1 MKKTFSIL
9 LCLLTFT
16 VFAQIDRSQQP
27 QPGPAP
33 VIQLGEPER
42 FTLNNG
48 LTVLIVENNKLPRAA
63 VSLSLDNSPIAEGE
77 LAGVSAMTAALLGKG
92 SATIDKDS
100 FNEEVDF
107 MGATINF
114 GSQSASASSLS
125 RYFGRVLELMADAAL
140 HPNFTQE
147 EFDKEK
153 DILLDGIKSGEKSV
167 TTAARRVENL
177 LAYGKDHPY
186 GEYVSKES
194 VERVKLADVDAFYK
208 RYFLPN
214 NAYLVIVG
222 DVDAGN
228 LKKQVKK
235 LFGKWKKKNLSTD
248 PIPDVTNVS
257 TTQIDFVN
265 MPNAVQTEVTVQ
277 NTVSL
282 RKKDAD
288 YFPLLIANGILG
300 GGGEARLFLNLREDK
315 GYTYGS
321 YSSMGNN
328 KYTASRFRA
337 SASVRNAVVDS
348 AVVELLYEIDR
359 MKKEVVSDEEL
370 NRAKAKYVGSFV
382 RAVEQPSTVAAYA
395 LEIETEGLPD
405 DFYTTYLESVNNVT
419 KEDIQRVAQKYF
431 LVDQARI
438 VVTGK
443 ASEVLDNLEKVQ
455 FNESDI
461 SVSYYDKYGNVIDR
475 PASFELPDGVSA
487 QSILVDYIDAI
498 GGQDAINAIR
508 SLEVSYNANF
518 MGNELEAISINTA
531 EEQKQIVKM
540 GGNVLATVIVNAS
553 GAKVEQMGN
562 SMDLPPEMAAD
573 MQAIIGIIPELKM
586 MENESITV
594 SGIEEIDGQSAYA
607 LEMKGQST
615 TTTTYYAVE
624 SGLKLKQTTVT
635 EIMGQTQTQDSNY
648 NDYKR
653 FGSLLIP
660 SSTSVPLGP
669 QSVDA
674 TLGYVKINGKAV
686 DTE

>member
-222 DVDAGN
+222 DVDAGD

-405 DFYTTYLESVNNVT
+405 DFYTTYLESINNVT

-573 MQAIIGIIPELKM
+573 MQAVIGIIPELKM

-615 TTTTYYAVE
+615 TTMTYYAVE

-635 EIMGQTQTQDSNY
+635 EMMGQTQTQDSNY

-674 TLGYVKINGKAV
+674 TLGYVKINGKTV

>member
-63 VSLSLDNSPIAEGE
+63 VSLSLDNSPIAEGG

-222 DVDAGN
+222 DVDAGD

-395 LEIETEGLPD
+395 LEIETEDLPE

-487 QSILVDYIDAI
+487 QSILADYIDAI

-573 MQAIIGIIPELKM
+573 MQAVIGIIPELKM

-635 EIMGQTQTQDSNY
+635 EMMGQTQTQDSNY

-674 TLGYVKINGKAV
+674 TLGYVKINGEAV

>member
-1 MKKTFSIL
+1 MKKTFSTL
-9 LCLLTFT
+9 LFLLTFT

-107 MGATINF
+107 MGANINF

-222 DVDAGN
+222 DVDTGD

-431 LVDQARI
+431 LVDQARV

-487 QSILVDYIDAI
+487 QSILADYIDAI

-573 MQAIIGIIPELKM
+573 MQAVIGIIPELKM

-635 EIMGQTQTQDSNY
+635 EMMGQTQTQDSNY

>member
-1 MKKTFSIL
+1 
-9 LCLLTFT
+9 
-16 VFAQIDRSQQP
+16 
-27 QPGPAP
+27 
-33 VIQLGEPER
+33 
-42 FTLNNG
+42 
-48 LTVLIVENNKLPRAA
+48 
-63 VSLSLDNSPIAEGE
+63 
-77 LAGVSAMTAALLGKG
+77 MTAALLGKG
-92 SATIDKDS
+92 STTIDKDS

-140 HPNFTQE
+140 HPNFIQD
-147 EFDKEK
+147 EFDKER
-153 DILLDGIKSGEKSV
+153 DIVLDGIKSSEKSV

-186 GEYVSKES
+186 GEFVSKES
-194 VERVKLADVDAFYK
+194 VERVSLADVDAFYK

-222 DVDAGN
+222 DVDAGD

-235 LFGKWKKKNLSTD
+235 LFGKWKKGDLSTD
-248 PIPDVTNVS
+248 AVPEVSNVS
-257 TTQIDFVN
+257 STQIDFVN
-265 MPNAVQTEVTVQ
+265 MPNAVQTEVSVQ

-321 YSSMGNN
+321 YSRMGNN

-405 DFYTTYLESVNNVT
+405 DFYTTYLESINNVT

-431 LVDQARI
+431 LVDQARV

-455 FNESDI
+455 FNGSAI
-461 SVSYYDKYGNVIDR
+461 PVSYYDKYGNVIDR

-487 QSILVDYIDAI
+487 QSILANYINAI

-562 SMDLPPEMAAD
+562 SMDLPPEIAAD
-573 MQAIIGIIPELKM
+573 MQAVIGVIPELKM

-594 SGIEEIDGQSAYA
+594 SSIEEIDGQNAYA

-635 EIMGQTQTQDSNY
+635 QMMGQTQTQDSNY

-653 FGSLLIP
+653 FVSLLIP
-660 SSTSVPLGP
+660 TSTSVPLGP

-674 TLGYVKINGKAV
+674 TLGSVKINGETV
-686 DTE
+686 NPE

>member
-1 MKKTFSIL
+1 MKKIL
-9 LCLLTFT
+9 FILTLMLTFPA
-16 VFAQIDRSQQP
+16 FAQVDRSQQP

-42 FTLNNG
+42 FTLKNG
-48 LTVLIVENNKLPRAA
+48 LSVLIVENNKLPRAS
-63 VSLSLDNSPIAEGE
+63 VSLTLDNPPIAEGE
-77 LAGVSAMTAALLGKG
+77 MAGVSAMTAALLGKG
-92 SATIDKDS
+92 SKKIDKDS

-107 MGATINF
+107 MGASINF

-125 RYFGRVLELMADAAL
+125 RYFNRVLELMSEAAL
-140 HPNFTQE
+140 NPNFTQE
-147 EFDKEK
+147 EFDKER
-153 DILLDGIKSGEKSV
+153 DIILDGIKSSEKSV
-167 TTAARRVENL
+167 TSAARRVENF
-177 LAYGKDHPY
+177 LAYGKNHPY

-194 VERVKLADVDAFYK
+194 VEKISLADVKAFYK

-214 NAYLVIVG
+214 NAYLIIVG
-222 DVDAGN
+222 DVDAQG
-228 LKKQVKK
+228 LKEQVKK
-235 LFGKWKKKNLSTD
+235 LFGKWKKKDFPND
-248 PIPDVTNVS
+248 NIPEVNNVS
-257 TTQIDFVN
+257 STQIDFVN
-265 MPNAVQTEVTVQ
+265 MPNAVQTEVSVQ

-321 YSSMGNN
+321 YSRMGNN
-328 KYTASRFRA
+328 KYTNSRFRA

-348 AVVELLYEIDR
+348 AVVELLYEINR
-359 MKKEVVSDEEL
+359 MKNEMVSDEEL
-370 NRAKAKYVGSFV
+370 SRAKAKYVGSFV
-382 RAVEQPSTVAAYA
+382 RAVERPSTVASYA
-395 LEIETEGLPD
+395 LEIETEDLPD
-405 DFYTTYLESVNNVT
+405 DFYTTYLESVNSVT

-431 LVDQARI
+431 LVDQARV

-455 FNESDI
+455 FNGN
-461 SVSYYDKYGNVIDR
+461 VVPVNYYDKYGNVIDR

-487 QSILVDYIDAI
+487 QTILANYIDAI
-498 GGQDAINAIR
+498 GGLDALNAIQT
-508 SLEVSYNANF
+508 LEVSYNANF
-518 MGNELEAISINTA
+518 MGNALEATSINTA
-531 EEQKQIVKM
+531 DEQKQIIKM

-562 SMDLPPEMAAD
+562 NMDLPPEMAAD
-573 MQAIIGIIPELKM
+573 MQAAIGIVPELKM
-586 MENESITV
+586 MENENVTV
-594 SGIEEIDGQSAYA
+594 TGTEEVDGQNAYA

-635 EIMGQTQTQDSNY
+635 EMMGQTQTQETTYGNY
-648 NDYKR
+648 KS

-660 SSTSVPLGP
+660 TTTTVPLGP
-669 QSVDA
+669 QTVDA
-674 TLGYVKINGKAV
+674 TIGDVKINGETVSA
-686 DTE
+686 E

>member
-9 LCLLTFT
+9 LFLLTFT

-222 DVDAGN
+222 DVDAGD

-431 LVDQARI
+431 LVDQARV

-461 SVSYYDKYGNVIDR
+461 SVSYYDKYGNIIDR

-487 QSILVDYIDAI
+487 QSILADYIDVI

-573 MQAIIGIIPELKM
+573 MQAFIGIIPELKM

-635 EIMGQTQTQDSNY
+635 EMMGQTQTQDSNY

-674 TLGYVKINGKAV
+674 TLGYVKINGEAV

>member
-1 MKKTFSIL
+1 MKKIL
-9 LCLLTFT
+9 FILTLLLTFPA
-16 VFAQIDRSQQP
+16 FAQVDRSQQP

-42 FTLNNG
+42 FTLKNG
-48 LTVLIVENNKLPRAA
+48 LSVLIVENNKLPRAS
-63 VSLSLDNSPIAEGE
+63 VSLTLDNPPIAEGE
-77 LAGVSAMTAALLGKG
+77 MAGVSAMTAALLGKG
-92 SATIDKDS
+92 SKKIDKDS

-107 MGATINF
+107 MGASINF

-125 RYFGRVLELMADAAL
+125 RYFNRVLELMSEAAL
-140 HPNFTQE
+140 NPNFTQE
-147 EFDKEK
+147 EFDKER
-153 DILLDGIKSGEKSV
+153 DIILDGIKSSEKSV
-167 TTAARRVENL
+167 TSAARRVENL
-177 LAYGKDHPY
+177 LAYGKNHPY

-194 VERVKLADVDAFYK
+194 VEKISLADVKAFYK

-214 NAYLVIVG
+214 NAYLIIVG
-222 DVDAGN
+222 DVDAQG
-228 LKKQVKK
+228 LKEQVKK
-235 LFGKWKKKNLSTD
+235 LFGKWKKKDFPNYN
-248 PIPDVTNVS
+248 IPEVNNVS
-257 TTQIDFVN
+257 STQIDFVN
-265 MPNAVQTEVTVQ
+265 MPNAVQTEVSVQ

-321 YSSMGNN
+321 YSRMGNN
-328 KYTASRFRA
+328 KYTNSRFRA

-348 AVVELLYEIDR
+348 AVVELLYEINR
-359 MKKEVVSDEEL
+359 MKNEMVSDEEL
-370 NRAKAKYVGSFV
+370 SRAKAKYVGNFV
-382 RAVEQPSTVAAYA
+382 RAVERPSTVASYA
-395 LEIETEGLPD
+395 LEIETEDLPD
-405 DFYTTYLESVNNVT
+405 DFYTTYLESVNSVT

-431 LVDQARI
+431 LVDQARV

-455 FNESDI
+455 FNGN
-461 SVSYYDKYGNVIDR
+461 VVPVNYYDKYGNVIDR

-487 QSILVDYIDAI
+487 QTILANYIDAI
-498 GGQDAINAIR
+498 GGLDALNAIQT
-508 SLEVSYNANF
+508 LEVSYNANF
-518 MGNELEAISINTA
+518 MGNALEATSINTA
-531 EEQKQIVKM
+531 DEQKQIIKM

-573 MQAIIGIIPELKM
+573 MQAAIGIVPELKM
-586 MENESITV
+586 MENENVTV
-594 SGIEEIDGQSAYA
+594 TGTEEVDGQNAYA

-635 EIMGQTQTQDSNY
+635 EMMGQTQTQETTYGNY
-648 NDYKR
+648 KS

-660 SSTSVPLGP
+660 TTTTVPLGP
-669 QSVDA
+669 QTVDA
-674 TLGYVKINGKAV
+674 TIGDVKINGETVSA
-686 DTE
+686 E

>member
-125 RYFGRVLELMADAAL
+125 RYFSRVLELMADAAL

-194 VERVKLADVDAFYK
+194 VKRVKLADVDAFYK

-222 DVDAGN
+222 DVDAGD

-405 DFYTTYLESVNNVT
+405 DFYTTYLESINNVT

-431 LVDQARI
+431 LVDQARV

-487 QSILVDYIDAI
+487 QSILADYIYAI

-573 MQAIIGIIPELKM
+573 MQAVIGIIPELKM

-635 EIMGQTQTQDSNY
+635 EMMGQTQTQDSNY

-674 TLGYVKINGKAV
+674 TLGYVKINGEAV

>member
-1 MKKTFSIL
+1 MKKIL
-9 LCLLTFT
+9 NTLFLLLTVT
-16 VFAQIDRSQQP
+16 AFAQVDRSQQP

-42 FTLNNG
+42 FTLKNG

-63 VSLSLDNSPIAEGE
+63 VSLSLDNAPITEGE
-77 LAGVSAMTAALLGKG
+77 LAGVSSLTGALLGKG
-92 SATIDKDS
+92 STSIDKDS

-140 HPNFTQE
+140 NPNFTQE
-147 EFDKEK
+147 EFDKER
-153 DILLDGIKSGEKSV
+153 DILLDGIKSSEKSV

-194 VERVKLADVDAFYK
+194 VERVSLADVDAFYK
-208 RYFLPN
+208 RYFVPN
-214 NAYLVIVG
+214 QSYLVIVG
-222 DVDAGN
+222 DVDATA

-235 LFGKWKKKNLSTD
+235 LFGKWKKGELSSD
-248 PIPDVTNVS
+248 VIPDVTNVS
-257 TTQIDFVN
+257 ATLIDFVN
-265 MPNAVQTEVTVQ
+265 MPNAVQTEVSVQ
-277 NTVSL
+277 NTVNL

-321 YSSMGNN
+321 YSGVGNN

-348 AVVELLYEIDR
+348 SVVELLYEIDR
-359 MKKEVVSDEEL
+359 MKTEMVSDEEL

-382 RAVEQPSTVAAYA
+382 RAVEQPSTVASYA
-395 LEIETEGLPD
+395 LEIETEELPD
-405 DFYTTYLESVNNVT
+405 DFYTTYLEKVNNVS
-419 KEDIQRVAQKYF
+419 KEDVQRVAQKYF

-443 ASEVLDNLEKVQ
+443 ASEVLDNLEKVE
-455 FNESDI
+455 FNGSI
-461 SVSYYDKYGNVIDR
+461 LHVNYYDKNGNVVDR
-475 PASFELPDGVSA
+475 PASFELPEGVST
-487 QSILVDYIDAI
+487 QSILANYIDAI
-498 GGQDAINAIR
+498 GGLDTLSAIGT
-508 SLEVSYNANF
+508 LEVSYNANF
-518 MGNELEAISINTA
+518 MGNEIEATSINTA
-531 EEQKQIVKM
+531 DEQKQIVKM
-540 GGNVLATVIVNAS
+540 GGNVLATVTVNAD
-553 GAKVEQMGN
+553 GAKVDQMGN

-573 MQAIIGIIPELKM
+573 LQAVIGIVPELKM

-594 SGIEEIDGQSAYA
+594 SGIEDVDGQKAYA

-615 TTTTYYAVE
+615 TTTIYYAVE
-624 SGLKLKQTTVT
+624 SGLKLKQTSVT
-635 EIMGQTQTQDSNY
+635 EMMGQTQTQDSNY
-648 NDYKR
+648 GDYKR
-653 FGSLLIP
+653 FGNLLIP
-660 SSTSVPLGP
+660 TSTSVPLGP

-674 TLGYVKINGKAV
+674 TLGNVKINGETVSA
-686 DTE
+686 E

>member
-9 LCLLTFT
+9 LLLLTFT
-16 VFAQIDRSQQP
+16 AFAQVDRSQQP

-42 FTLNNG
+42 FTLKNG

-63 VSLSLDNSPIAEGE
+63 VSLSLDNAPIAEGE
-77 LAGVSAMTAALLGKG
+77 LAGVSSMTAALLGKG
-92 SATIDKDS
+92 STTIDKDN

-114 GSQSASASSLS
+114 GAQSASASSLS

-140 HPNFTQE
+140 HPNFIQD
-147 EFDKEK
+147 EFDKER
-153 DILLDGIKSGEKSV
+153 DIVLDGIKSSEKSV

-186 GEYVSKES
+186 GEFVSKES
-194 VERVKLADVDAFYK
+194 VERVSLADVDAFYK

-222 DVDAGN
+222 DVDAGD

-235 LFGKWKKKNLSTD
+235 LFGKWKKGDLSND
-248 PIPDVTNVS
+248 AVPEVSNVS
-257 TTQIDFVN
+257 STQIDFVN
-265 MPNAVQTEVTVQ
+265 MPNAVQTEVSVQ

-321 YSSMGNN
+321 YSRMGNN

-395 LEIETEGLPD
+395 LEIETENLTD
-405 DFYTTYLESVNNVT
+405 DFYTTYLESINNVT

-431 LVDQARI
+431 LVDQARV

-455 FNESDI
+455 FNGRAVP
-461 SVSYYDKYGNVIDR
+461 VSYYDKYGNVIDR

-487 QSILVDYIDAI
+487 QSILANYINAI

-540 GGNVLATVIVNAS
+540 GGNELATVIVNAS

-573 MQAIIGIIPELKM
+573 MQAVIGVIPELKM

-594 SGIEEIDGQSAYA
+594 SSVEEIDGQNAYA
-607 LEMKGQST
+607 LEIKGQST

-635 EIMGQTQTQDSNY
+635 EMMGQTQTQDSNY

-660 SSTSVPLGP
+660 TSTSVPLGP

-674 TLGYVKINGKAV
+674 TLGTVKINGETV
-686 DTE
+686 NPE

>member
-107 MGATINF
+107 MGATIDF

-222 DVDAGN
+222 DVDAVD

-475 PASFELPDGVSA
+475 PASFELADGVSA
-487 QSILVDYIDAI
+487 QSILADYIDAI

-594 SGIEEIDGQSAYA
+594 SGIDEIDGQSAYA

-674 TLGYVKINGKAV
+674 TLGYVKINGEAV

>member
-9 LCLLTFT
+9 LLLLTFT
-16 VFAQIDRSQQP
+16 AFAQVDRSQQP

-42 FTLNNG
+42 FTLKNG

-63 VSLSLDNSPIAEGE
+63 VSLSLDNAPIAEGE
-77 LAGVSAMTAALLGKG
+77 LAGVSSMTAALLGKG
-92 SATIDKDS
+92 STTIDKDS

-140 HPNFTQE
+140 HPNFIQD
-147 EFDKEK
+147 EFDKER
-153 DILLDGIKSGEKSV
+153 DIVLDGIKSSEKSV

-186 GEYVSKES
+186 GEFVSKES
-194 VERVKLADVDAFYK
+194 VERVSLADVDAFYK

-222 DVDAGN
+222 DVDAGD

-235 LFGKWKKKNLSTD
+235 LFGKWKKGDLSTD
-248 PIPDVTNVS
+248 AIPEVSNVNS
-257 TTQIDFVN
+257 TQIDFVN
-265 MPNAVQTEVTVQ
+265 MPNAVQTEVSVQ

-321 YSSMGNN
+321 YSRMGNN

-405 DFYTTYLESVNNVT
+405 DFYTTYLESINNVT

-431 LVDQARI
+431 LVDQARV

-443 ASEVLDNLEKVQ
+443 ATEVIDNLEKVQ
-455 FNESDI
+455 FNGSAI
-461 SVSYYDKYGNVIDR
+461 PVSYYDKYSNVIDR

-487 QSILVDYIDAI
+487 QSILANYIDAI

-573 MQAIIGIIPELKM
+573 MQAVIGVIPELKM

-594 SGIEEIDGQSAYA
+594 SNIEEIDGQNAYA

-635 EIMGQTQTQDSNY
+635 QMMGQTQTQDSNY

-653 FGSLLIP
+653 FVSLLIP
-660 SSTSVPLGP
+660 TSTSVPLGP

-674 TLGYVKINGKAV
+674 TLGSVKINGETV
-686 DTE
+686 NPE

>member
-9 LCLLTFT
+9 LFLLTFT

-194 VERVKLADVDAFYK
+194 VDRVKLADVDAFYK

-222 DVDAGN
+222 DVDAGD

-235 LFGKWKKKNLSTD
+235 LFGKWKKKNLSAD

-431 LVDQARI
+431 LVDQARVI
-438 VVTGK
+438 VTGK

-487 QSILVDYIDAI
+487 QSILADYIDAI

-573 MQAIIGIIPELKM
+573 MQAVIGIIPELKM

-594 SGIEEIDGQSAYA
+594 SGVEEIDGQSAYA

-635 EIMGQTQTQDSNY
+635 EMMGQTQTQDSNY

-674 TLGYVKINGKAV
+674 TLGYVKINGEAV

>member
-9 LCLLTFT
+9 LLLLTFT
-16 VFAQIDRSQQP
+16 AFAQVDRSQQP

-42 FTLNNG
+42 FTLKNG

-63 VSLSLDNSPIAEGE
+63 VSLSLDNAPIAEGE
-77 LAGVSAMTAALLGKG
+77 LAGVSSMTAALLGKG
-92 SATIDKDS
+92 STTIDKDS

-140 HPNFTQE
+140 HPNFIQD
-147 EFDKEK
+147 EFDKER
-153 DILLDGIKSGEKSV
+153 DIVLDGIKSSEKSV

-186 GEYVSKES
+186 GEFVSKES
-194 VERVKLADVDAFYK
+194 VERVSLADVDAFYK

-222 DVDAGN
+222 DVDAGD

-235 LFGKWKKKNLSTD
+235 LFGKWKKGDLSTD
-248 PIPDVTNVS
+248 AIPEVSNVNS
-257 TTQIDFVN
+257 TQIDFVN
-265 MPNAVQTEVTVQ
+265 MPNAVQTEVSVQ

-321 YSSMGNN
+321 YSRMGNN

-405 DFYTTYLESVNNVT
+405 DFYTTYLESINNVT

-431 LVDQARI
+431 LVDQARV

-455 FNESDI
+455 FNGSAI
-461 SVSYYDKYGNVIDR
+461 PVSYYDKYSNVIDR

-487 QSILVDYIDAI
+487 QSILANYIDAI
-498 GGQDAINAIR
+498 GGQDAINSIR

-573 MQAIIGIIPELKM
+573 MQAVIGVIPELKM

-594 SGIEEIDGQSAYA
+594 SSIEEIDGQNAYA

-635 EIMGQTQTQDSNY
+635 QMMGQTQTQDSNY

-653 FGSLLIP
+653 FVSLLIP
-660 SSTSVPLGP
+660 TSTSVPLGP

-674 TLGYVKINGKAV
+674 TLGSVKINGETV
-686 DTE
+686 NPE

>member
-100 FNEEVDF
+100 FNEEIDF

-153 DILLDGIKSGEKSV
+153 DILLDGIKSVEKSV

-222 DVDAGN
+222 DVDAGD

-359 MKKEVVSDEEL
+359 MKKEVVSEEEL

-475 PASFELPDGVSA
+475 PASFELTDGVSA
-487 QSILVDYIDAI
+487 QSILADYIDAI

-594 SGIEEIDGQSAYA
+594 SGVEEIDGQSAYA

-635 EIMGQTQTQDSNY
+635 EMMGQTQTQDSNY

-674 TLGYVKINGKAV
+674 TLGYVKINGEAV

>member
-9 LCLLTFT
+9 LFLLTFT

-100 FNEEVDF
+100 FNEQVDF

-222 DVDAGN
+222 DVDAGD

-431 LVDQARI
+431 LVDQARV

-487 QSILVDYIDAI
+487 QSILADYIDAI

-573 MQAIIGIIPELKM
+573 MQAVIGIIPELKM

-635 EIMGQTQTQDSNY
+635 EMMGQTQTQDSNY

-674 TLGYVKINGKAV
+674 TLGYVKINGEAV

>member
-9 LCLLTFT
+9 LLLLTFT
-16 VFAQIDRSQQP
+16 AFAQLDRSQQP

-42 FTLNNG
+42 FTLKNG

-63 VSLSLDNSPIAEGE
+63 VSLSLDNAPIAEGE
-77 LAGVSAMTAALLGKG
+77 LAGVSSMTAALLGKG
-92 SATIDKDS
+92 STTIDKDS

-140 HPNFTQE
+140 HPNFIQD
-147 EFDKEK
+147 EFDKER
-153 DILLDGIKSGEKSV
+153 DIVLDGIKSSEKSV

-186 GEYVSKES
+186 GEFVSKES
-194 VERVKLADVDAFYK
+194 VERVSLADVDAFYK

-222 DVDAGN
+222 DVDAGD

-235 LFGKWKKKNLSTD
+235 LFGKWKKGDLSTD
-248 PIPDVTNVS
+248 AIPEVSNVNS
-257 TTQIDFVN
+257 TQIDFVN
-265 MPNAVQTEVTVQ
+265 MPNAVQTEVSVQ

-321 YSSMGNN
+321 YSRMGNN

-405 DFYTTYLESVNNVT
+405 DFYTTYLESINNVT

-431 LVDQARI
+431 LVDQARV

-455 FNESDI
+455 FNGSAI
-461 SVSYYDKYGNVIDR
+461 PVSYYDKYSNVIDR

-487 QSILVDYIDAI
+487 QSILANYIGAI

-573 MQAIIGIIPELKM
+573 MQAVIGVIPELKM

-594 SGIEEIDGQSAYA
+594 SSIEEIDGQNAYA

-635 EIMGQTQTQDSNY
+635 QMMGQTQTQDSNY

-653 FGSLLIP
+653 FVSLLIP
-660 SSTSVPLGP
+660 TSTSVPLGP

-674 TLGYVKINGKAV
+674 TLGSVKINGETV
-686 DTE
+686 NPE

>member
-9 LCLLTFT
+9 LCLLTFA

-222 DVDAGN
+222 DVDAGD

-431 LVDQARI
+431 LVDQARV

-461 SVSYYDKYGNVIDR
+461 SVSYYDKYGNIIDR

-487 QSILVDYIDAI
+487 QSILADYIDAI

-573 MQAIIGIIPELKM
+573 MQAVIGIIPELKM

-635 EIMGQTQTQDSNY
+635 EMMGQTQTQDSNY

-674 TLGYVKINGKAV
+674 TLGYVKINGEAV

>member
-48 LTVLIVENNKLPRAA
+48 LTILIVENNKLPRAA

-222 DVDAGN
+222 DVDAGD

-382 RAVEQPSTVAAYA
+382 RAVEQPNTVAAYA

-405 DFYTTYLESVNNVT
+405 DFYTTYLESINNVT

-443 ASEVLDNLEKVQ
+443 ASEVLENLEKVQ

-487 QSILVDYIDAI
+487 QSILADYIDAI

-573 MQAIIGIIPELKM
+573 MQAVIGIIPELKM

-594 SGIEEIDGQSAYA
+594 SGIDEIDGQSAYA

-624 SGLKLKQTTVT
+624 SGLKLKQTNVT
-635 EIMGQTQTQDSNY
+635 EMMGQTQTQDSNY

>member
-1 MKKTFSIL
+1 MKKIFSIL
-9 LCLLTFT
+9 LLLLTFT
-16 VFAQIDRSQQP
+16 VFAQVDRSQQP

-42 FTLNNG
+42 FTLKNG

-63 VSLSLDNSPIAEGE
+63 VSLSLDNAPIAEGE
-77 LAGVSAMTAALLGKG
+77 LAGVSSMTAALLGKG
-92 SATIDKDS
+92 STTIDKDS

-140 HPNFTQE
+140 HPNFIQD
-147 EFDKEK
+147 EFDKER
-153 DILLDGIKSGEKSV
+153 DIVLDGIKSSEKSV

-186 GEYVSKES
+186 GEFVSKES
-194 VERVKLADVDAFYK
+194 VERVSLADVDAFYK

-222 DVDAGN
+222 DVDAGD

-235 LFGKWKKKNLSTD
+235 LFGKWKKGDLSTD
-248 PIPDVTNVS
+248 AIPEVNNVNS
-257 TTQIDFVN
+257 IQIDFVN
-265 MPNAVQTEVTVQ
+265 MPNAVQTEVSVQ

-321 YSSMGNN
+321 YSRMGNN

-405 DFYTTYLESVNNVT
+405 DFYTTYLESINNVT

-431 LVDQARI
+431 LVDQARV

-455 FNESDI
+455 FNGSAI
-461 SVSYYDKYGNVIDR
+461 PVSYYDKYSNVIDR

-487 QSILVDYIDAI
+487 QSILANYIDAI

-573 MQAIIGIIPELKM
+573 MQAVIGVIPELKM

-594 SGIEEIDGQSAYA
+594 SSIEEIDGQNAYA

-635 EIMGQTQTQDSNY
+635 EMMGQTQTQDSNY

-653 FGSLLIP
+653 FVSLLIP
-660 SSTSVPLGP
+660 TSTSVPLGP

-674 TLGYVKINGKAV
+674 TLGSVKINGETV
-686 DTE
+686 NPE

>member
-222 DVDAGN
+222 DVDAGD

-235 LFGKWKKKNLSTD
+235 LFGKWKKKKLSTD

-359 MKKEVVSDEEL
+359 MKKEVVSDDEL

-475 PASFELPDGVSA
+475 PASFELPNGVSA
-487 QSILVDYIDAI
+487 QSILADYIDAI

-635 EIMGQTQTQDSNY
+635 EMMGQTQTQDSNY

-674 TLGYVKINGKAV
+674 TLGYVKINGEAV

>member
-222 DVDAGN
+222 DVDAGD

-359 MKKEVVSDEEL
+359 MKKEVVSDDEL

-475 PASFELPDGVSA
+475 PASFELADGVSA
-487 QSILVDYIDAI
+487 QSILADYIDAI

-518 MGNELEAISINTA
+518 MGNELEAILINTA

>member
-194 VERVKLADVDAFYK
+194 VKRVKLADVDAFYK

-222 DVDAGN
+222 DVDAGD

-487 QSILVDYIDAI
+487 QSILADYIDAI

-518 MGNELEAISINTA
+518 MGNELEAILINTA

-635 EIMGQTQTQDSNY
+635 EMMGQTQTQDSNY

-674 TLGYVKINGKAV
+674 TLGYVKINGEAV

>member
-1 MKKTFSIL
+1 MKKIL
-9 LCLLTFT
+9 FILTLLLTFPA
-16 VFAQIDRSQQP
+16 FAQVDRSQQP

-42 FTLNNG
+42 FTLKNG
-48 LTVLIVENNKLPRAA
+48 LSVLIVENNKLPRAS
-63 VSLSLDNSPIAEGE
+63 VSLTLDNPPIAEGE
-77 LAGVSAMTAALLGKG
+77 MAGVSAMTAALLGKG
-92 SATIDKDS
+92 SKKIDKDS

-107 MGATINF
+107 MGASINF

-125 RYFGRVLELMADAAL
+125 RYFNRVLELMSEAAL
-140 HPNFTQE
+140 NPNFTQE
-147 EFDKEK
+147 EFDKER
-153 DILLDGIKSGEKSV
+153 DIILDGIKSSEKSV
-167 TTAARRVENL
+167 TSAARRVENL
-177 LAYGKDHPY
+177 LAYGKNHPY

-194 VERVKLADVDAFYK
+194 VEKISLADVKAFYK

-214 NAYLVIVG
+214 NAYLIIVG
-222 DVDAGN
+222 DVDAQG
-228 LKKQVKK
+228 LKEQVKK
-235 LFGKWKKKNLSTD
+235 LFGKWKKKDFPND
-248 PIPDVTNVS
+248 NIPEVNNVS
-257 TTQIDFVN
+257 STQIDFVN
-265 MPNAVQTEVTVQ
+265 MPNAVQTEVSVQ

-321 YSSMGNN
+321 YSRMGNN
-328 KYTASRFRA
+328 KYTNSRFRA

-348 AVVELLYEIDR
+348 AVVELLYEINR
-359 MKKEVVSDEEL
+359 MKNEMVSDEEL
-370 NRAKAKYVGSFV
+370 SRAKAKYVGSFV
-382 RAVEQPSTVAAYA
+382 RAVERPSTVASYA
-395 LEIETEGLPD
+395 LEIETEDLPD
-405 DFYTTYLESVNNVT
+405 DFYTTYLESVNSVT

-431 LVDQARI
+431 LVDQARV

-455 FNESDI
+455 FNGNVI
-461 SVSYYDKYGNVIDR
+461 PVNYYDKYGNVIDR

-487 QSILVDYIDAI
+487 QTILANNIDAI
-498 GGQDAINAIR
+498 GGLDALNAIQT
-508 SLEVSYNANF
+508 LEVSYNANF
-518 MGNELEAISINTA
+518 MGNALEATSINTA
-531 EEQKQIVKM
+531 DEQKQIIKM

-573 MQAIIGIIPELKM
+573 MQAAIGIVPELKM
-586 MENESITV
+586 MENENVTV
-594 SGIEEIDGQSAYA
+594 TGTEEVDGQNAYA

-635 EIMGQTQTQDSNY
+635 EMMGQTQTQETTYGNY
-648 NDYKR
+648 KS

-660 SSTSVPLGP
+660 TTTTVPLGP
-669 QSVDA
+669 QTVDA
-674 TLGYVKINGKAV
+674 TIGDVKINGETVSA
-686 DTE
+686 E

>member
-222 DVDAGN
+222 DVDAGD

-257 TTQIDFVN
+257 TTQIDFIN

-405 DFYTTYLESVNNVT
+405 DFYTTYLESINNVT

-475 PASFELPDGVSA
+475 PASFELADGVSA
-487 QSILVDYIDAI
+487 QSILADYIDAI

-518 MGNELEAISINTA
+518 MGNELEAILINTA

-573 MQAIIGIIPELKM
+573 MQAVIGIIPELKM

-635 EIMGQTQTQDSNY
+635 EMMGQTQTQDSNY

-674 TLGYVKINGKAV
+674 TLGYVKINGEAF

>member
-9 LCLLTFT
+9 LLLLTFT
-16 VFAQIDRSQQP
+16 AFAQVDRSQQP

-42 FTLNNG
+42 FTLKNG

-63 VSLSLDNSPIAEGE
+63 VSLSLDNAPIAEGE
-77 LAGVSAMTAALLGKG
+77 LAGVSSMTAALLGKG
-92 SATIDKDS
+92 STTIDKDS

-140 HPNFTQE
+140 HPNFTQD
-147 EFDKEK
+147 EFDKER
-153 DILLDGIKSGEKSV
+153 DIVLDGIKSSEKSV

-186 GEYVSKES
+186 GEFVSKES
-194 VERVKLADVDAFYK
+194 VERVSLADVDAFYK

-222 DVDAGN
+222 DVDAGD
-228 LKKQVKK
+228 LKKHVKK
-235 LFGKWKKKNLSTD
+235 LFGKWKKGDLSTD
-248 PIPDVTNVS
+248 AIPEVSNVNS
-257 TTQIDFVN
+257 TQIDFVN
-265 MPNAVQTEVTVQ
+265 MPNAVQTEVSVQ

-321 YSSMGNN
+321 YSRMGNN

-405 DFYTTYLESVNNVT
+405 DFYTTYLESINNVT

-431 LVDQARI
+431 LVDQARV

-455 FNESDI
+455 FNGSAI
-461 SVSYYDKYGNVIDR
+461 PVSYYDKYGNVIDR

-487 QSILVDYIDAI
+487 QSILANYIDAI

-573 MQAIIGIIPELKM
+573 MQAVIGVIPELKM

-594 SGIEEIDGQSAYA
+594 SNIEEIDGQNAYA

-635 EIMGQTQTQDSNY
+635 QMMGQTQTQDSNY

-653 FGSLLIP
+653 FVSLLIP
-660 SSTSVPLGP
+660 TSTSVPLGP

-674 TLGYVKINGKAV
+674 TLGSVKINGETV
-686 DTE
+686 NPE

>member
-9 LCLLTFT
+9 LFLLTFT

-222 DVDAGN
+222 DVDAGD

-257 TTQIDFVN
+257 NTQIDFVN

-300 GGGEARLFLNLREDK
+300 GGGEARLFLHLREDK

-395 LEIETEGLPD
+395 LEIESEGLPD

-461 SVSYYDKYGNVIDR
+461 SVSYYDKYGNAIDR

-487 QSILVDYIDAI
+487 ESILADYIDAI

-508 SLEVSYNANF
+508 SLEVSYDANF

-531 EEQKQIVKM
+531 QEQKQIVKM
-540 GGNVLATVIVNAS
+540 GGNVLAAVIVNAS

-573 MQAIIGIIPELKM
+573 MQAVIGIIPELKM

-635 EIMGQTQTQDSNY
+635 EMMGQTQTQDSNY

-674 TLGYVKINGKAV
+674 TLGYVKINGEAV

>member
-107 MGATINF
+107 MGATIDF

-222 DVDAGN
+222 DVDAGD

-443 ASEVLDNLEKVQ
+443 ASEVLENLEKVQ

-518 MGNELEAISINTA
+518 MGNELEAILINTA

-573 MQAIIGIIPELKM
+573 MQAVIGIIPELKM

-624 SGLKLKQTTVT
+624 SGLKLKQTNVT
-635 EIMGQTQTQDSNY
+635 EMMGQTQTQDSNY

-674 TLGYVKINGKAV
+674 TLGYVKINGEAV

>member
-1 MKKTFSIL
+1 MKKIL
-9 LCLLTFT
+9 FILTLLLTFPA
-16 VFAQIDRSQQP
+16 FAQVDRSQQP

-42 FTLNNG
+42 FTLKNG
-48 LTVLIVENNKLPRAA
+48 LSVLIVENNKLPRAS
-63 VSLSLDNSPIAEGE
+63 VSLTLDNPPITEGE
-77 LAGVSAMTAALLGKG
+77 MAGVSAMTAALLGKG
-92 SATIDKDS
+92 SKKIDKDS

-107 MGATINF
+107 MGASINF

-125 RYFGRVLELMADAAL
+125 RYFNRVLELMSEAAL
-140 HPNFTQE
+140 NPNFTQE
-147 EFDKEK
+147 EFDKER
-153 DILLDGIKSGEKSV
+153 DIILDGIKSSEKSV
-167 TTAARRVENL
+167 TSAARRVENL
-177 LAYGKDHPY
+177 LAYGKNHPY

-194 VERVKLADVDAFYK
+194 VEKISLADVKAFYK

-214 NAYLVIVG
+214 NAYLIIVG
-222 DVDAGN
+222 DVDAQG
-228 LKKQVKK
+228 LKEQVKK
-235 LFGKWKKKNLSTD
+235 LFGKWKKKDFPND
-248 PIPDVTNVS
+248 NIPEVNNVS
-257 TTQIDFVN
+257 STQIDFVN
-265 MPNAVQTEVTVQ
+265 MPNAVQTEVSVQ

-321 YSSMGNN
+321 YSRIGNN
-328 KYTASRFRA
+328 KYTNSRFRA

-348 AVVELLYEIDR
+348 AVVELLYEINR
-359 MKKEVVSDEEL
+359 MKNEMVSDEEL
-370 NRAKAKYVGSFV
+370 SRAKAKYVGSFV
-382 RAVEQPSTVAAYA
+382 RAVERPSTVASYA
-395 LEIETEGLPD
+395 LEIETEDLPD
-405 DFYTTYLESVNNVT
+405 DFYTTYLESVNSVT

-431 LVDQARI
+431 LVDQARVI
-438 VVTGK
+438 VTGK

-455 FNESDI
+455 FNGN
-461 SVSYYDKYGNVIDR
+461 VVPVNYYDKYGNVIDR

-487 QSILVDYIDAI
+487 QTILANYIDAI
-498 GGQDAINAIR
+498 GGLDALNTIQT
-508 SLEVSYNANF
+508 LEVSYNANF
-518 MGNELEAISINTA
+518 MGNALEATSINTA
-531 EEQKQIVKM
+531 DEQKQIIKM

-573 MQAIIGIIPELKM
+573 MQAAIGIVPELKM
-586 MENESITV
+586 MENENVTV
-594 SGIEEIDGQSAYA
+594 TGTEEVDGQNVYA

-635 EIMGQTQTQDSNY
+635 EMMGQTQTQETTYGNY
-648 NDYKR
+648 KS

-660 SSTSVPLGP
+660 TTTTVPLGP
-669 QSVDA
+669 QAVDA
-674 TLGYVKINGKAV
+674 TIGDVKINGETVSA
-686 DTE
+686 E

>member
-1 MKKTFSIL
+1 
-9 LCLLTFT
+9 
-16 VFAQIDRSQQP
+16 
-27 QPGPAP
+27 
-33 VIQLGEPER
+33 
-42 FTLNNG
+42 
-48 LTVLIVENNKLPRAA
+48 
-63 VSLSLDNSPIAEGE
+63 
-77 LAGVSAMTAALLGKG
+77 
-92 SATIDKDS
+92 
-100 FNEEVDF
+100 

-222 DVDAGN
+222 DVDAGD

-431 LVDQARI
+431 LLDQARV

-487 QSILVDYIDAI
+487 QSILADYIDAI

-573 MQAIIGIIPELKM
+573 MQAVIGIIPELKM

-635 EIMGQTQTQDSNY
+635 EMMGQTQTQDSNY

-674 TLGYVKINGKAV
+674 TLGYVKINGEAV

>member
-222 DVDAGN
+222 DVDAGD

-257 TTQIDFVN
+257 NTQIDFVN

-395 LEIETEGLPD
+395 LEIETEGLAD
-405 DFYTTYLESVNNVT
+405 DFYTTYLESINNVT

-475 PASFELPDGVSA
+475 PASFELADGVSA
-487 QSILVDYIDAI
+487 QSILADYIDAI

-518 MGNELEAISINTA
+518 MGNELEAISINSA

-573 MQAIIGIIPELKM
+573 MQAVIGIIPELKM

-635 EIMGQTQTQDSNY
+635 EMMGQTQTQDSNY

-674 TLGYVKINGKAV
+674 TLGYVKINGEAV

>member
-9 LCLLTFT
+9 LLLLTFT
-16 VFAQIDRSQQP
+16 AFAQLDRSQQP

-42 FTLNNG
+42 FTLKNG

-63 VSLSLDNSPIAEGE
+63 VSLSLDNAPIAEGE
-77 LAGVSAMTAALLGKG
+77 LAGVSSMTAALLGKG
-92 SATIDKDS
+92 STTIDKDS

-140 HPNFTQE
+140 HPNFIQD
-147 EFDKEK
+147 EFDKER
-153 DILLDGIKSGEKSV
+153 DIVLDGIKSSEKSV

-186 GEYVSKES
+186 GEFVSKES
-194 VERVKLADVDAFYK
+194 VERVSLADVDAFYK

-222 DVDAGN
+222 DVDAGD

-235 LFGKWKKKNLSTD
+235 LFGKWKKGDLSSD
-248 PIPDVTNVS
+248 AVPEVSNVS
-257 TTQIDFVN
+257 STQIDFVN
-265 MPNAVQTEVTVQ
+265 MPNAVQTEVSVQ

-321 YSSMGNN
+321 YSRMGNN

-395 LEIETEGLPD
+395 LEIETENLTD
-405 DFYTTYLESVNNVT
+405 DFYTTYLESINNVT

-431 LVDQARI
+431 LVDQARV

-455 FNESDI
+455 FNGSAI
-461 SVSYYDKYGNVIDR
+461 PVSYYDKYGNVIDR

-487 QSILVDYIDAI
+487 QSILANYIDAI

-508 SLEVSYNANF
+508 TLEVSYNANF

-540 GGNVLATVIVNAS
+540 GGNVLAIVIVNAS

-573 MQAIIGIIPELKM
+573 MQAVIGVIPELKM

-594 SGIEEIDGQSAYA
+594 SSIEEIDGQNAYA

-635 EIMGQTQTQDSNY
+635 EMMGQTQTQDSNY

-660 SSTSVPLGP
+660 TSTSVPLGP

-674 TLGYVKINGKAV
+674 TLGTVKINGETV
-686 DTE
+686 NPE

>member
-9 LCLLTFT
+9 LLLLTFT
-16 VFAQIDRSQQP
+16 AFAQVDRSQQP

-42 FTLNNG
+42 FTLKNG

-63 VSLSLDNSPIAEGE
+63 VSLSLDNAPIAEGE
-77 LAGVSAMTAALLGKG
+77 LAGVSSMTAALLGKG
-92 SATIDKDS
+92 STTIDKDS

-140 HPNFTQE
+140 HPNFIQD
-147 EFDKEK
+147 EFDKER
-153 DILLDGIKSGEKSV
+153 DIVLDGIKSSEKSV

-177 LAYGKDHPY
+177 LAYGKDHPF
-186 GEYVSKES
+186 GEFVSKES
-194 VERVKLADVDAFYK
+194 VERVSLADVDAFYK

-222 DVDAGN
+222 DVDAGD

-235 LFGKWKKKNLSTD
+235 LFGKWKKGDLSTD
-248 PIPDVTNVS
+248 AIPEVSNVNS
-257 TTQIDFVN
+257 TQIDFVN
-265 MPNAVQTEVTVQ
+265 MPNAVQTEVSVQ

-321 YSSMGNN
+321 YSRMGNN

-405 DFYTTYLESVNNVT
+405 DFYTTYLESINNVT

-431 LVDQARI
+431 LVDQARV

-455 FNESDI
+455 FNGSAI
-461 SVSYYDKYGNVIDR
+461 PVSYYDKYSNVIDR

-487 QSILVDYIDAI
+487 QSILVNYIDAI

-562 SMDLPPEMAAD
+562 SMDLPPEIAAD
-573 MQAIIGIIPELKM
+573 MQAVIGVIPELKM

-594 SGIEEIDGQSAYA
+594 SSIEEIDGQNAYA

-635 EIMGQTQTQDSNY
+635 QMMGQTQTQDSNY

-653 FGSLLIP
+653 FVSLLIP
-660 SSTSVPLGP
+660 TSTSVPLGP

-674 TLGYVKINGKAV
+674 TLGSVKINGETV
-686 DTE
+686 NPE

>member
-9 LCLLTFT
+9 LFLLTFT

-222 DVDAGN
+222 DVDAGV

-419 KEDIQRVAQKYF
+419 KQDIQRVAQKYF
-431 LVDQARI
+431 LVDQARV

-487 QSILVDYIDAI
+487 QSILADYIDAI

-573 MQAIIGIIPELKM
+573 MQAFIGIIPELKM

-635 EIMGQTQTQDSNY
+635 EMMGQTQTQDSNY

-674 TLGYVKINGKAV
+674 TLGYVKINGEAV

>member
-107 MGATINF
+107 MGATISF
-114 GSQSASASSLS
+114 GSQSANASSLS

-405 DFYTTYLESVNNVT
+405 DFYTTYLESINNVT

-475 PASFELPDGVSA
+475 PASFELADGVSA
-487 QSILVDYIDAI
+487 QSILADYIDAI

-518 MGNELEAISINTA
+518 MGNELEAILINTA

-573 MQAIIGIIPELKM
+573 MQAVIGIIPELKM

-635 EIMGQTQTQDSNY
+635 EMMGQTQTQDSNY

-674 TLGYVKINGKAV
+674 TLGYVKINGEAV

>member
-42 FTLNNG
+42 FILNNG

-222 DVDAGN
+222 DVDAGD

-395 LEIETEGLPD
+395 LEIESEGLPD

-431 LVDQARI
+431 LVDQARVI
-438 VVTGK
+438 VTGK

-475 PASFELPDGVSA
+475 PASFELADGVSA
-487 QSILVDYIDAI
+487 QSILADYIDAI

-518 MGNELEAISINTA
+518 MGNELEAILINTA

-573 MQAIIGIIPELKM
+573 MQAVIGIIPELKM

-635 EIMGQTQTQDSNY
+635 EMMGQTQTQDSNY

-674 TLGYVKINGKAV
+674 TLGYVKINGEAV

>member
-9 LCLLTFT
+9 LFLLTFT

-222 DVDAGN
+222 DVDAGD

-431 LVDQARI
+431 LVDQARV

-475 PASFELPDGVSA
+475 PASFKLPDGVSA
-487 QSILVDYIDAI
+487 QSILADYIDAI

-573 MQAIIGIIPELKM
+573 MQAVIGIIPELKM

-635 EIMGQTQTQDSNY
+635 EMMGQTQTQDSNY

-674 TLGYVKINGKAV
+674 TLGYVKINGEAV

>member
-194 VERVKLADVDAFYK
+194 VKRVKLADVDAFYK

-222 DVDAGN
+222 DVDAGD

-405 DFYTTYLESVNNVT
+405 DFYTTYLESINNVT

-487 QSILVDYIDAI
+487 QSILADYIDAI

-518 MGNELEAISINTA
+518 MGNELEAILINTA

-573 MQAIIGIIPELKM
+573 MQAVIGIIPELKM

-635 EIMGQTQTQDSNY
+635 EMMGQTQTQDSNY

-674 TLGYVKINGKAV
+674 TLGYVKINGEAV